1 MFLLVKLA
9 SESGVHVLEIAFWRQ
24 AVAPLPLLAWL
35 MLRGELGQLRTRR
48 LSGHFARALVG
59 NSNMAILFLAAT
71 LLPLAESITLGF
83 TTPLFAVIIAAMVLG
98 ERIGPWRWTAV
109 LAGFAGIV
117 VITQPGSE
125 VVNPLG
131 TSLALFAAVL
141 VAIINF
147 QIRSLGRTESAV
159 SIVFYFGLFG
169 TVIMGI
175 AMPFV
180 MTAHSGQQWLLLL
193 SMGAAGTIGQLLMT
207 ASLRM
212 ASVASV
218 IVMDY
223 SSLIWAT
230 VLGWLAWNQLPSTNT
245 WLGAPLIIGAGLLIA
260 WREHRLARNR
270 SQLAAAGLA

>member
-1 MFLLVKLA
+1 MFMLVKLA

-35 MLRGELGQLRTRR
+35 WFRGDVGQLRTRR
-48 LSGHFARALVG
+48 FPQHLARALVG
-59 NSNMAILFLAAT
+59 NSNMAIIFFAAT
-71 LLPLAESITLGF
+71 LLQLAESITLGF

-109 LAGFAGIV
+109 LAGFAGIL

-125 VVNPLG
+125 VVHPLG

-147 QIRSLGRTESAV
+147 QVRDLGRTESAV
-159 SIVFYFGLFG
+159 SIVFYFSLLGATMTGL
-169 TVIMGI
+169 T
-175 AMPFV
+175 MPFI
-180 MTAHSGQQWLLLL
+180 MTAHSGHQWLLLL
-193 SMGAAGTIGQLLMT
+193 TMGAMGTIAQLLMT

-230 VLGWLAWNQLPSTNT
+230 VLGWLAWNQLPSTST

-260 WREHRLARNR
+260 WREHRLARNV
-270 SQLAAAGLA
+270 SPLTAAAAD